1 MSQADLDPYFRNR
14 TTRPLSSFSGGER
27 ALIELLKILA
37 EGKPILLLDE
47 PTSQMDERRS
57 LDAAQM
63 LLDFADRGGLII
75 ASTRDAILLENAD
88 QIIRA
93 PQELPACPLPPQ

>member
-37 EGKPILLLDE
+37 EGKP
-47 PTSQMDERRS
+47 S